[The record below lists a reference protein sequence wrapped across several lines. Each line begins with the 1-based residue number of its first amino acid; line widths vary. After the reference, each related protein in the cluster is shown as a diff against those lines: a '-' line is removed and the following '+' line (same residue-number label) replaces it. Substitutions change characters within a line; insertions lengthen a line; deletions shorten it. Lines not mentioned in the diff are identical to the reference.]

1 MTLSIKLKKRDI
13 DMMSVTSKPIMLN
26 VVKLSAVGMEFTW
39 ASSGP
44 ACKYKT
50 RVEVTDTLA

>member
-1 MTLSIKLKKRDI
+1 
-13 DMMSVTSKPIMLN
+13 MMSVTSKPIMLN
-26 VVKLSAVGMEFTW
+26 DVKLSAIGMEFTK